1 MATKIQLR
9 RDTSSSWTST
19 NPVLAQGEPG
29 VETDTGKFKIG
40 DGTTAWASLNY
51 ASNGTST
58 TSGQFINIVAGI
70 SAAFPLVNSVS
81 IDGDNWTAPIV
92 VSAYYGAG
100 QEYWQFETYSLAIGN
115 GKVVYLVYGDW
126 PWNSGIATAE
136 TALDSPQLQTQEC
149 TYVTPDS
156 NKYSL
161 QWNSLEFTGG
171 YFVACGYYYNG
182 THDVPCFAF
191 STDGENWTWGNV
203 DNTTFIPG
211 LISAESGDANLIGIA
226 INSASYNG
234 VGWLLTLAWQED
246 GSPVGTPSNAGAF
259 YITSLSQACNSST
272 HISTGGAQY
281 QYGAIAWTGSAWV
294 GTDSEQNIF
303 TNTSLN
309 PAQGSWTTT
318 SIATAQLAAFGDSNS
333 SVQTVVTPVGTL
345 NGHNYWILGLE
356 DGRLLATKDAGATWQ
371 GFVPIPSYDYITGFT
386 SGSTTITVTNE
397 LNSNRVIITGLPS
410 GTFGT
415 GASGLTGGSGTFYVN
430 STGNPS
436 SGALYSDVGLSQAVT
451 SGASFSSITT
461 TLSQNT
467 LGDDRS
473 VVVTSTT
480 GILIGMA
487 ITFASSPTLD
497 DGSPNIVTAVDTT
510 NNIVTFSNML
520 VDILSSGH
528 SVTFAPAVTYSTG
541 FPVYELCYGNGKL
554 VAVATPGPYLTFLS
568 TKDLVTWNYTF
579 GSNFTD
585 WLDGPWDE
593 NIFDDAGFYST
604 FYSQIA
610 YGDVGNVNNL
620 LTSNNAL
627 GSPNVS
633 GNPGDE
639 FYLPH
644 SQQSGLMNSLSLGS
658 ALNVNVFGIGAGGT
672 AGVNQGYLTV
682 DPNNGYWQLGMGTV
696 YGYGQYETNLSNL
709 SSIGN
714 SNYWSSQENEVGL
727 PDIYISVGGNG
738 DTEST
743 WWFAAQ
749 YEPTERPSTLVI
761 PYNGVIGIRNNDS
774 GTDNVI
780 TVTYYDDLAS
790 EPNIA
795 IGPQAGANPAGGNM
809 IAIGYEAGKT
819 YQDDYAIAL
828 GARAGKFGQGAGAIA
843 IGAFAAGAWGDS
855 GTAQAANSIIINAT
869 ANHSQPLYD
878 AGANTLVIK
887 PVRNAVG
894 PTSLYYNSS
903 TGEITYAQVK
913 TGTPA
918 NSDFST
924 NAVPKASA
932 DGNWTFSIGSTT
944 GILTVTN
951 SSSGTLSQ
959 AYTIT
964 YFIAGV
970 ATVVNATSS
979 PVTTASISLS
989 AGNSAL
995 VLANPGDYAQTIFQD
1010 LTSNTVYRVTFT
1022 VQSSTTGGIIVEQLI

>member
-1 MATKIQLR
+1 M
-9 RDTSSSWTST
+9 
-19 NPVLAQGEPG
+19 
-29 VETDTGKFKIG
+29 
-40 DGTTAWASLNY
+40 
-51 ASNGTST
+51 
-58 TSGQFINIVAGI
+58 
-70 SAAFPLVNSVS
+70 
-81 IDGDNWTAPIV
+81 
-92 VSAYYGAG
+92 
-100 QEYWQFETYSLAIGN
+100 
-115 GKVVYLVYGDW
+115 YGDW

-191 STDGENWTWGNV
+191 SADGENWTWGNV
-203 DNTTFIPG
+203 DNNTFIPG
-211 LISAESGDANLIGIA
+211 LISAESGDTNLIGIA

-234 VGWLLTLAWQED
+234 VGWLLTLAWVED

-318 SIATAQLAAFGDSNS
+318 SIATAQLAAFGDSNA

-345 NGHNYWILGLE
+345 NGHNYWIVGLE

-386 SGSTTITVTNE
+386 SGSTSITVDNE

-415 GASGLTGGSGTFYVN
+415 GASGLTGGSGTFYVD

-510 NNIVTFSNML
+510 NHIVTFSNML
-520 VDILSSGH
+520 VDNLSSGH

-541 FPVYELCYGNGKL
+541 FPVLELCYGNGKL
-554 VAVATPGPYLTFLS
+554 VAVASAYGPYLTFLS

-585 WLDGPWDE
+585 WLTGPWTA
-593 NIFDDAGFYST
+593 NIFDDMEYIST
-604 FYSQIA
+604 FYAQIA

-620 LTSNNAL
+620 LISNNAL
-627 GSPNVS
+627 GSPNVP

-672 AGVNQGYLTV
+672 AGVNQGGLTI
-682 DPNNGYWQLGMGTV
+682 DPNNGYWQLGIGT
-696 YGYGQYETNLSNL
+696 GYGTGQYGEGEGGFYNMASM
-709 SSIGN
+709 GN
-714 SNYWSSQENEVGL
+714 GNYWSSTQNEVGS
-727 PDIYISVGGNG
+727 PDIYISVGGND

-749 YEPTERPSTLVI
+749 YEPTEKPSTLVI

-780 TVTYYDDLAS
+780 TVTYYNDLAS

-795 IGPQAGANPAGGNM
+795 IGPQAGANPTGGNM
-809 IAIGYEAGKT
+809 IAIGYEAGKA
-819 YQDDYAIAL
+819 YQNDYAIAL

-843 IGAFAAGAWGDS
+843 IGAFAAGAWGTS
-855 GTAQAANSIIINAT
+855 GTAQSANSIIINAT
-869 ANHSQPLYD
+869 ADHSQPLYD

-887 PVRNAVG
+887 PVR
-894 PTSLYYNSS
+894 SS
-903 TGEITYAQVK
+903 TGPAHVYYDSASGEITYSTVNLGSKTTAL
-913 TGTPA
+913 TGTDNSTSPA
-918 NSDFST
+918 PADCTALDLTKQIQYLDAGSGTNQISFYLAAGTEGQIMYFVAKSST
-924 NAVPKASA
+924 NM
-932 DGNWTFSIGSTT
+932 
-944 GILTVTN
+944 
-951 SSSGTLSQ
+951 
-959 AYTIT
+959 
-964 YFIAGV
+964 
-970 ATVVNATSS
+970 
-979 PVTTASISLS
+979 ASILIYCSHVRYRNGS
-989 AGNSAL
+989 AIVAL
-995 VLANPGDYAQTIFQD
+995 GDVFPFSNLVTDGRTMATAIFID
-1010 LTSNTVYRVTFT
+1010 GAWSFDG
-1022 VQSSTTGGIIVEQLI
+1022 GGID